1 MSINWEQIRKD
12 EYPSINKNNL
22 TYFLSAGAS
31 LMNKSSYTQG
41 IEYFRRMHNNGDIG
55 HELLFAELEQIRK
68 QIAEYINAKP
78 HEIAFLIN
86 TSSGFTI
93 AAYLFRKKKGGVLFP
108 SVEFPTSIHMFK
120 RLEYPCIK
128 VNDIDGAYP
137 IKIFEEKYSENVEF
151 SIQSHVQSFNGFRQN
166 LTEFGVFCKKKGIIN
181 IINPTQSFGAFE
193 IDVKRDNIDII
204 TTNALKW
211 IGCGYGIGILY
222 IKDEIIKENGL
233 PFTGWLSVDDPFVM
247 DNENLNVIKK
257 TRSMD
262 SLGGCPNFAS
272 LLTLKGGFDLI
283 KNKIGDG
290 DINKGIKK
298 IENRILNLTSQF
310 LEIIHPFE
318 FKIITPED
326 INYRS
331 GIITVEHKNAK
342 KIHRYLTKNNVFSTL
357 KQYPKSSRE
366 TLIRFAINYY
376 NNSDDI
382 QRAAEIL
389 KSCKYLG

>member
-1 MSINWEQIRKD
+1 
-12 EYPSINKNNL
+12 
-22 TYFLSAGAS
+22 
-31 LMNKSSYTQG
+31 
-41 IEYFRRMHNNGDIG
+41 
-55 HELLFAELEQIRK
+55 
-68 QIAEYINAKP
+68 
-78 HEIAFLIN
+78 
-86 TSSGFTI
+86 
-93 AAYLFRKKKGGVLFP
+93 
-108 SVEFPTSIHMFK
+108 
-120 RLEYPCIK
+120 
-128 VNDIDGAYP
+128 VNDIDGSYP
-137 IKIFEEKYSENVEF
+137 LKKFEEKYSENVRF

-166 LTEFGVFCKKKGIIN
+166 LTEFGEFCSEKGIIN
-181 IINPTQSFGAFE
+181 IINPTQCFGAFE
-193 IDVKRDNIDII
+193 IDVKRDNIHVL

-211 IGCGYGIGILY
+211 MGCGYGIGILY
-222 IKDEIIKENGL
+222 IKDDIVKEYGL

-247 DNENLNVIKK
+247 DNENLNVIRK

-290 DINKGIKK
+290 DIHKGIKR

-310 LEIIHPFE
+310 LEIIHPID

-331 GIITVEHKNAK
+331 GIITVEHKDAK
-342 KIHRYLTKNNVFSTL
+342 KIHRYLTKNNVFTTL
-357 KQYPKSSRE
+357 KQYPKSSKE

-382 QRAAEIL
+382 QRAADIL
-389 KSCKYLG
+389 KSCKYLE